1 MTDKNRQKGNESV
14 GEKSDG
20 LARDMDGL
28 EALRKGA
35 DESREVFDGWYHA
48 QIRNGMSPQDIAFN
62 IHCANAS
69 NVREL
74 AAYRYAALARPA
86 PEALGA
92 AKGVTPTG
100 AGLHAMELLGG
111 SFVKSLAASYYAADV
126 ENKRKLIDA
135 FAEYFDRYEAI
146 AKQKGIEA

>member
-1 MTDKNRQKGNESV
+1 MTDNYWPQDQRDIE
-14 GEKSDG
+14 
-20 LARDMDGL
+20 AR
-28 EALRKGA
+28 EALQKEAPRDVWEYSFIHSSALGYPDETVGPCLTYDREIAYGKGC
-35 DESREVFDGWYHA
+35 FG
-48 QIRNGMSPQDIAFN
+48 Q
-62 IHCANAS
+62 
-69 NVREL
+69 REL
-74 AAYRYAALARPA
+74 SVFARPA